1 MPSKRFCF
9 LALLVVFC
17 QLASIEQTLAQGVY
31 QPPMTMP
38 PAALNLPAEIVAGQ
52 EIGIPEFVDASATS
66 NPMLWQQYQALQT
79 GASFQELSSCQ
90 ACASSRSSDYNRCGC
105 NTELFPWISGPGTC
119 DQWCVG
125 PKWGVEAGGLM
136 MSRDD
141 ADWNRVVASVGGTP
155 TLVDQFEYGPGG
167 RVFVTGYNDSG
178 YGLQIGYEGINDWDA
193 TLALDSGREINYQSR
208 LNSVEMNFLPNVA
221 SPWKWAAGAR
231 YIQLNEDFLDNQG
244 LNRLLENRL
253 FGFQLGARRDAW
265 QFGSRVTLQTYANA
279 GIYHNKFRREDVDVA
294 STVRRD
300 LSEIAFAGEAG
311 AAAAFRLNH
320 CTALRA
326 GYQILALDGVGTGL
340 EASFT
345 PGLNTDTI
353 IFHGLQ
359 FGLEYRR

>member
-1 MPSKRFCF
+1 MPSRQTS
-9 LALLVVFC
+9 LLVVLVVVGVIASSAE
-17 QLASIEQTLAQGVY
+17 QLQAQIGHPAPVG
-31 QPPMTMP
+31 MP
-38 PAALNLPAEIVAGQ
+38 QETQNLPGEMAAGPVYVN
-52 EIGIPEFVDASATS
+52 GATS
-66 NPMLWQQYQALQT
+66 SNQMLWQQYQALQM
-79 GASFQELSSCQ
+79 GAQVCQGCSGSGSSG
-90 ACASSRSSDYNRCGC
+90 YNRCGC
-105 NTELFPWISGPGTC
+105 NTELFPWISGPGAC

-136 MSRDD
+136 MFRDD
-141 ADWNRVVASVGGTP
+141 ADWNRVIADVGGAP
-155 TLVDQFEYGPGG
+155 TLLDQFEYGPGG
-167 RVFVTGYNDSG
+167 RIFVTGYSDAG
-178 YGLQIGYEGINDWDA
+178 YGIQVGYEGINDWDA
-193 TLALDSGREINYQSR
+193 TLALDSGREINYQAR

-221 SPWKWAAGAR
+221 SPWKWIAGVR
-231 YIQLNEDFLDNQG
+231 YIQLDEDFLDNQSVD
-244 LNRLLENRL
+244 RLLENRL
-253 FGFQLGARRDAW
+253 FGFQLGGRRDAW

-279 GIYHNKFRREDVDVA
+279 GIYYNKFRRDDVDVA